1 MRCPNCNIT
10 NHEPAAKFCHVC
22 GVELIEDAQSY
33 HKGES
38 RLFLKISDNLYGYV
52 DQYGVVVV
60 EPCFSEARDFSEGLA
75 AVKVGKTWGYIDRR
89 GDMIIR
95 PQYNRVGDFHESMAA
110 VFDGHFWGFI
120 NMEGALVVPCQYH
133 DVDVFS
139 EKRAAVCKNYK
150 WGYINPDGQRV
161 IDLQF
166 KEAHPFKDGLARI
179 GEGSPKE
186 YGFINRNGR
195 VVISPSYERARDFSE
210 GRAFVQCDED
220 QDSYYCYIDKKGNQC
235 VICKWDFADDFHNEL
250 ACVGVSGEFGFIN
263 KEGVMVIRPQ
273 FDDAASF
280 SEGIA
285 AIKVGDL
292 WGYIDKTGKTIIA
305 PQFIEAGIFQDGIA
319 IVKDENG
326 YAAINKRGI
335 KLSDHLSTSQQAS
348 DRKALNRKYVVYG
361 IHLEEEHRVE
371 HIKHIH
377 HLLLII
383 FAVLASLVEFCT
395 FKYFH
400 GWGWAFV
407 PLVVNAVFTAYRIIV
422 INETYKD
429 DFNMYEFALTF
440 VPIILINIAAFRWS
454 NGWSLAILIPSLL
467 LSIGVSELVH
477 DNL

>member
-1 MRCPNCNIT
+1 MKKRKERQEMCRSVAKAIGIEHIPSFESGVKWADFNPNWR
-10 NHEPAAKFCHVC
+10 
-22 GVELIEDAQSY
+22 EDIP
-33 HKGES
+33 KKEE
-38 RLFLKISDNLYGYV
+38 N
-52 DQYGVVVV
+52 QYGL
-60 EPCFSEARDFSEGLA
+60 PKLYLCQILTLDMTF
-75 AVKVGKTWGYIDRR
+75 GYR
-89 GDMIIR
+89 
-95 PQYNRVGDFHESMAA
+95 YSYRV
-110 VFDGHFWGFI
+110 
-120 NMEGALVVPCQYH
+120 
-133 DVDVFS
+133 
-139 EKRAAVCKNYK
+139 
-150 WGYINPDGQRV
+150 
-161 IDLQF
+161 
-166 KEAHPFKDGLARI
+166 
-179 GEGSPKE
+179 
-186 YGFINRNGR
+186 
-195 VVISPSYERARDFSE
+195 
-210 GRAFVQCDED
+210 
-220 QDSYYCYIDKKGNQC
+220 
-235 VICKWDFADDFHNEL
+235 
-250 ACVGVSGEFGFIN
+250 GFIN